1 MKGPLQPVL
10 SSMTWTPDEE
20 TLAFLRLVALQ
31 NAVEYNGEAV
41 AGSVVGRIMGMRAD
55 LRPHG
60 RELAAAVA
68 AAVAEANAFVAEQ
81 GLEAAQQELA
91 AMAPELL
98 EARPKAERRVGLP
111 DLEDAAEGKVC
122 LLYTSDAAD
131 EE

>member
-91 AMAPELL
+91 AMAPESVSYTHLT
-98 EARPKAERRVGLP
+98 LP
-111 DLEDAAEGKVC
+111 
-122 LLYTSDAAD
+122 TSG
-131 EE
+131 